1 MKDYLANLINQQ
13 KILVNKPTSHLTGET
28 QVYIKVTEGVA
39 KQDKRLF
46 TEPCV
51 TGVKY
56 LGVYF

>member
-1 MKDYLANLINQQ
+1 